1 MTIVQ
6 FYQCKFLTEVPDFSS
21 IPNLEELTLQNC
33 KGLVEVHDSV
43 GFLDKLVF
51 LSLQGCSNLTTLPRS
66 LKLRSLKWLD
76 LGGCSSLENF
86 PEIKRKMERLR
97 CIIIEHCGIKELP
110 SSIGYLIGLHYLY
123 LEGCKNLVDLPS
135 CILQLRHLE
144 SLSIHCSEPPP
155 APVDSS
161 ILNDG
166 CFSEMVLALE
176 ILKARNCVIPRSD
189 FLMRLHCFSK
199 LEELD
204 LSGSDIVSLPTC
216 IKRLVGLI
224 SLHLD
229 YCKKLKEILELP
241 QNIRKGSQNL
251 LFMDFSHC
259 KFLRTIPD
267 LTRIPNLKELI
278 LSCCENLVEVHNSVG
293 YLDKLV
299 FWLLDG
305 CSSLRKLPRRL
316 KLRSL
321 EWLNLE
327 GCSRLQNFPEIERG
341 MEHLHELH
349 LNSTAIEEL
358 PSSIGYLIGLSH
370 FVSRRLQKPCASPKE
385 HFSVATSKGTLCR
398 GLFKT

>member
-21 IPNLEELTLQNC
+21 IPNLEELTLHNC
-33 KGLVEVHDSV
+33 KSLVEVHDSV

-51 LSLQGCSNLTTLPRS
+51 LSLQGCSNLTSLPRS

-86 PEIKRKMERLR
+86 PEIECKMERLR
-97 CIIIEHCGIKELP
+97 CIILEHCGIKELP
-110 SSIGYLIGLHYLY
+110 SSIGYLVGLHYLY

-135 CILQLRHLE
+135 SILQLRHLE

-166 CFSEMVLALE
+166 CFPEMVLALE

-241 QNIRKGSQNL
+241 QNIRKVYA
-251 LFMDFSHC
+251 C
-259 KFLRTIPD
+259 RCI
-267 LTRIPNLKELI
+267 
-278 LSCCENLVEVHNSVG
+278 
-293 YLDKLV
+293 
-299 FWLLDG
+299 
-305 CSSLRKLPRRL
+305 SLQR
-316 KLRSL
+316 
-321 EWLNLE
+321 
-327 GCSRLQNFPEIERG
+327 FAEI
-341 MEHLHELH
+341 
-349 LNSTAIEEL
+349 
-358 PSSIGYLIGLSH
+358 
-370 FVSRRLQKPCASPKE
+370 SRRFHFNARGVRVLGWIDLSGCYELLVTRDTLPNPSMYGVCLSFSFSP
-385 HFSVATSKGTLCR
+385 
-398 GLFKT
+398 